1 MDELVF
7 SFSLV
12 MMASV
17 AFMANFPNKNAVPK
31 MKIKQYEGVM
41 KKAPDFEIFL
51 NVNHL
56 EKGRYKL
63 KIISKNKVIQRTYF
77 TKE

>member
-1 MDELVF
+1 
-7 SFSLV
+7 
-12 MMASV
+12 
-17 AFMANFPNKNAVPK
+17 
-31 MKIKQYEGVM
+31 MKKKQYEGVI

-63 KIISKNKVIQRTYF
+63 KIINKNKVIQRTYF